1 MLSSRVRNL
10 STRVQS
16 CQTPL
21 RSAKMEFESQEAKE
35 QYIKKRIEESRQRRA
50 NRKFDFCPACKSGV
64 GSRLKFLT
72 HLQHCCPDLLPDT
85 PVNISDEHKF
95 TQLVASINAKE
106 KELRKQALFYRY
118 NDPSRSTRRTIE
130 EVAEVMKL
138 PLDRTD
144 RLIKLASREI
154 PLVKDNDSIQVLYED
169 DQIIAVMKLPFMI
182 TAPKHR
188 FEGGTLFNRVFGYL
202 DREPYGLHR
211 LDMNTSGVVLF
222 AKDSKSAAQVNEQF
236 KEKTVEKEYLAI
248 GVGVSSETEF
258 EVETLIDI
266 DPDHDTARRVSTTD
280 GKWSVTSFT
289 VLDSNAKID
298 LMNERT
304 SNGWNSTRHLQ
315 KGASLLLCKPKT
327 GRTHQIRLHAMHK
340 GHSLIGDDLYGILG
354 PWIDRQALHAFSIRF
369 TQPMTG
375 ERIKVVAPPP
385 TDFANAL
392 QKLGLSV
399 PTTLLS
405 SSVFS

>member
-1 MLSSRVRNL
+1 
-10 STRVQS
+10 
-16 CQTPL
+16 
-21 RSAKMEFESQEAKE
+21 MEFESQEAKE
-35 QYIKKRIEESRQRRA
+35 QYIKKKIEESRQRRA
-50 NRKFDFCPACKSGV
+50 NRKFDFCSACKSGV
-64 GSRLKFLT
+64 RSRLKFLT
-72 HLQHCCPDLLPDT
+72 HLRHCCPDLLPNT

-130 EVAEVMKL
+130 EVAE
-138 PLDRTD
+138 
-144 RLIKLASREI
+144 I

-188 FEGGTLFNRVFGYL
+188 FEGGTLFNRVFRYL

-248 GVGVSSETEF
+248 GVGISSETEF

-289 VLDSNAKID
+289 VLDSNTEID

-304 SNGWNSTRHLQ
+304 SDGWNSTRHLQ

-385 TDFANAL
+385 PDFANAL

-405 SSVFS
+405 SSNFP